1 MEHQTLRNQTIYQVF
16 VRNQSEEGTLS
27 AVTRDLDRIKDLGID
42 ILYLLPIHPIGEVAR
57 KGKYG
62 SPYAIQDYRK
72 IHPELGTLAD
82 FQNLIKES
90 HKRDIKVMMDI
101 VFNHTSRDAVYI
113 KEHPHWYYYK
123 DGKLANRIG
132 DWSDV
137 ADLNFN
143 EKEVRDFL
151 IDTLIY
157 YVKMGVDGFRCDV
170 APIIPLSFW
179 KEAVKAVGKVNP
191 HVIWLSESIEPSF
204 IKYLRQNHYEGH
216 SDAEMYQAFDVLYD
230 YDIYPSLKAYLLKEG
245 TLKQYLDVV
254 KLQEFI
260 FPDDYLKIHF
270 LENHD
275 QMRIAE
281 LVKAPLVV
289 ANLTAWSFFMPGMGF
304 IYAGQ
309 ERLDDH
315 KPDLFEKG
323 VILQKEKD
331 KDFYGFIQKLISLKK
346 LPHFRNK
353 TRFDIIDTEVP
364 DLILAHHESGEGI
377 LFGIFNLVSHIRR
390 VKVPLEDGEYLNLID
405 GKMKRVYQGY
415 ITVDLP
421 LYLKVK

>member
-1 MEHQTLRNQTIYQVF
+1 MNHHTLRNQTMYQVF
-16 VRNQSEEGTLS
+16 VRNHSEEGSLN
-27 AVTRDLDRIKDLGID
+27 AVTRDLDRIKALGID

-57 KGKYG
+57 KGTYG
-62 SPYAIQDYRK
+62 SPYAIKDYRQ

-82 FQNLIKES
+82 FQNLVKES
-90 HKRDIKVMMDI
+90 HKREIKVMMDI

-137 ADLNFN
+137 ADLNFE
-143 EKEVRDFL
+143 EKDVRTFL
-151 IDTLIY
+151 IDTLVY
-157 YVKMGVDGFRCDV
+157 YAKMGVDGFRCDV
-170 APIIPLSFW
+170 APIVPLSFW
-179 KEAVKAVGKVNP
+179 KDAVKAVTKVNP
-191 HVIWLSESIEPSF
+191 NVIWLSESIEPSF
-204 IKYLRQNHYEGH
+204 IKYLRQHHYEGR

-230 YDIYPSLKAYLLKEG
+230 YDVYPSLKAYLLKEG

-254 KLQEFI
+254 KLQEHI
-260 FPDDYLKIHF
+260 YPEDYLKIHF

-275 QMRIAE
+275 QQRIADI
-281 LVKAPLVV
+281 VKAPLVV

-315 KPDLFEKG
+315 RPDLFEKD

-331 KDFYGFIQKLISLKK
+331 QDFYRFIQTLIGIKK
-346 LPHFRNK
+346 RPLFKNK
-353 TRFDIIDTEVP
+353 TRFDIIESETP
-364 DLILAHHESGEGI
+364 DLILAQHESDEEVW
-377 LFGIFNLVSHIRR
+377 FGVFNLVSHIRR
-390 VKVPLEDGEYLNLID
+390 VKVPLEDGEYLNLLD
-405 GKMKRVYQGY
+405 GKMKRIYQGY

-421 LYLKVK
+421 LFLQVR